1 MRLRVPRGAL
11 LVSPI
16 SSTVYCV
23 LGGIGADLDGLFVY
37 GVALTLV
44 AGVEASDGRLEGEG
58 GGGKRVVGYIPRR

>member
-1 MRLRVPRGAL
+1 MRLRVPRGGL
-11 LVSPI
+11 LVFPI

-44 AGVEASDGRLEGEG
+44 AGVEASDDQLQVQGEG
-58 GGGKRVVGYIPRR
+58 GGSNLRQV